1 MCRSNRTKACDFSK
15 KERVAIEERDSID
28 GQSCCINCG
37 SPYHIQL
44 AHYIGRA
51 LGGLGIKEN
60 AVCLCAD
67 CHHALDQGADS
78 EKRIKIRNKII
89 DYLTG
94 LYPDFTDEQ
103 RRYAK

>member
-1 MCRSNRTKACDFSK
+1 MCRSNRTKACDFTK
-15 KERVAIEERDSID
+15 KERDAIEERDSID
-28 GQSCCINCG
+28 GQTCCINCG

-67 CHHALDQGADS
+67 CHRALDQGADS
-78 EKRIKIRNKII
+78 LERKKIREKMSE
-89 DYLTG
+89 YLNY

-103 RRYAK
+103 RRYSK